1 MTEEFL
7 HYIWKFRLID
17 QQLDSTSGEQL
28 LVIQPGSHNF
38 DSGPD
43 FFNAQIKINNTTW
56 AGNVEIHIFSSDWYQ
71 HKHQD
76 NEAYENIILHVV
88 YEDNKPVYRKSG
100 ELIPTLEL
108 KGHYKQSLYD
118 RYAYFMTNKNWIPCE
133 KLIQGVDRFVLNNW
147 IDRLMIEKL
156 ENKAAEI
163 TSHFQSNE
171 SDWEQTFFEFLA
183 RNFGFKV
190 NGTPFQLMAKSIPL
204 KVLSKHKDNRFQ
216 IEAILYGQA
225 GFLEASFTD
234 EYPIKLKQEYTF
246 LKMKYQL
253 QSIDQHLWRFM
264 RLRPSNFPTIRISQ
278 FADLICHSSHLFSTI
293 IERKRLKDLTG
304 LFNVSVSEYWKE
316 HYMFDKTSSKRN
328 KSISLKTI
336 HLIIINTLIPFLFV
350 YGKYRNDQS
359 MIDRALKLLDQ
370 LPGEQNAII
379 SKWDKLGLSVRS
391 SFQTQ
396 SLILLKSSY
405 CKNKRC
411 LNCGI
416 GNDIMKS
423 IPS

>member
-17 QQLDSTSGEQL
+17 QHLVSTSGEQIV
-28 LVIQPGSHNF
+28 VIHPGSHNF

-43 FFNAQIKINNTTW
+43 FFNARIKINNTVW
-56 AGNVEIHIFSSDWYQ
+56 AGNVEIHILSSDWYL
-71 HKHQD
+71 HKHQLDKAYD
-76 NEAYENIILHVV
+76 NIVLHVV
-88 YEDNKPVYRKSG
+88 FEDDKPVSMQNG
-100 ELIPTLEL
+100 QPITTLEL
-108 KGHYKQSLYD
+108 KGHFKKSLYD

-133 KLIQGVDRFVLNNW
+133 KLVQGVDRFVINNW

-156 ENKAAEI
+156 ENKASEI
-163 TSHFQSNE
+163 TSHFLHNK
-171 SDWEQTFFEFLA
+171 SDWEQTFFEFLS

-190 NGTPFQLMAKSIPL
+190 NGTPFQLLAKSIPL
-204 KVLSKHKDNRFQ
+204 KVLRKHKDHRFQ
-216 IEAILYGQA
+216 IEALLYGQA
-225 GFLEASFTD
+225 GLLQTSFTD
-234 EYPIKLKQEYTF
+234 EYPNKLKQEYAF

-253 QSIDQHLWRFM
+253 QGIDQHLWRFM

-293 IERKRLKDLTG
+293 IEKKRLKDLTE
-304 LFNVSVSEYWKE
+304 LFNVSVSDYWRD
-316 HYMFDKTSSKRN
+316 HYMFDKISKTSN
-328 KSISLKTI
+328 KSISIKTI
-336 HLIIINTLIPFLFV
+336 HLIIINTIIPFLFV

-359 MIDRALKLLDQ
+359 MIDHALKLLDQ
-370 LPGEQNAII
+370 LPGEQNTII

-396 SLILLKSSY
+396 SLILLKNSY

-416 GNDIMKS
+416 GNDILKNIFS
-423 IPS
+423 